1 MEQAA
6 LVALHGKIDRLND
19 NIDAVKEKQ
28 EEISEHIGKIK
39 EAVYNPDSGLYARL
53 RSIEHAC
60 DNILY
65 IRKKLHKVDTR
76 LEDCYT
82 ILNGFERV
90 QKKIEEERDAQQAP
104 LGVERV
110 QDGSND

>member
-1 MEQAA
+1 MK
-6 LVALHGKIDRLND
+6 VAISY
-19 NIDAVKEKQ
+19 AVEL
-28 EEISEHIGKIK
+28 EEIPSEVQNLIRDVEYDLQKALDNLTIVV
-39 EAVYNPDSGLYARL
+39 EAGRYSN
-53 RSIEHAC
+53 AC